1 MVREAHF
8 FEDQPN
14 PSLTKGAETI
24 NTGPPIRAQFRAVA
38 MLNLQSTLEKMTDI
52 MTEGEHV
59 DDPEKFEE
67 HGFVKGGIHELQA
80 DTPTGDAVL
89 EGAKKILNTTRKR
102 GEIKTDSAVEN
113 AVPIAQTLTSA
124 KQHST
129 QYYMYTG
136 PVAVRHPDLEWRTTY
151 SLAEDAP
158 EYNTEEWN
166 RAASELS
173 IPEGEDTLVKLVRGF
188 WQHLEFCRDTD
199 NRPAHAEELLYK
211 APAHV
216 PSFKSDRAFRYLE
229 QLPGVNPPEDGPAW
243 VYVGD
248 QE

>member
-1 MVREAHF
+1 VVREAHF

-67 HGFVKGGIHELQA
+67 YGFVKGGIHELQA

-102 GEIKTDSAVEN
+102 GEIKTDSGAVKSRR
-113 AVPIAQTLTSA
+113 IARSRMRSLSHKASPAQSNTRRNITC
-124 KQHST
+124 T
-129 QYYMYTG
+129 R
-136 PVAVRHPDLEWRTTY
+136 VRSR
-151 SLAEDAP
+151 
-158 EYNTEEWN
+158 
-166 RAASELS
+166 
-173 IPEGEDTLVKLVRGF
+173 
-188 WQHLEFCRDTD
+188 
-199 NRPAHAEELLYK
+199 
-211 APAHV
+211 
-216 PSFKSDRAFRYLE
+216 
-229 QLPGVNPPEDGPAW
+229 
-243 VYVGD
+243 
-248 QE
+248 